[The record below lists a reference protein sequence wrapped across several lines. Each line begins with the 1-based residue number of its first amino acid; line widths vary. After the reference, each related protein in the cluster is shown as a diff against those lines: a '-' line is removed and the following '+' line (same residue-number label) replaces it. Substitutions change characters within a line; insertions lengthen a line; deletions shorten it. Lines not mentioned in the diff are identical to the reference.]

1 MLATLLL
8 TLSVAAD
15 PGIRLP
21 ELAVP
26 TPMPRPASA
35 VSKLAADEW
44 YIVDSD
50 VPVLVLASPEG
61 VVSVTEDSGPVK
73 IRGKFADGAGKV
85 ESRTYK
91 GKSVFTVEA
100 IQTGRVE
107 ILIVPVGGTAKDV
120 IRRPLDVSSNVGPRP
135 PPDDGKKKD
144 EEEKK
149 KDDTKPI
156 PFSGKFSMV
165 VIEETEMAANNRG
178 AFFADKELQAY
189 LATKLNGK
197 ARIADKD
204 VVDATGQPPK
214 DLAPYLNHAKGK
226 GLPQLYLI
234 APDGTVLYEG
244 NLPKT
249 PAELIATVKK
259 VGG

>member
-1 MLATLLL
+1 MLATLF
-8 TLSVAAD
+8 LSVALSAD
-15 PGIRLP
+15 PLPIRLP

-35 VSKLAADEW
+35 VSKLASDEW

-61 VVSVTEDSGPVK
+61 IVTVSEDSGPVK

-100 IQTGRVE
+100 VQTGRVE
-107 ILIVPVGGTAKDV
+107 ILIVPVGGDAKSV
-120 IRRPLDVSSNVGPRP
+120 IRRTLDVSSNVGPRP
-135 PPDDGKKKD
+135 PPDPTPDP
-144 EEEKK
+144 
-149 KDDTKPI
+149 KPT
-156 PFSGKFSMV
+156 PKPAPYTGKFSMV
-165 VIEETEMAANNRG
+165 VIEETDVAANNRG
-178 AFFADKELQAY
+178 QFFADKELRDY
-189 LATKLNGK
+189 LATKLVGK
-197 ARIADKD
+197 PRIADKD
-204 VVDATGQPPK
+204 VVDASGQPPK

>member
-8 TLSVAAD
+8 SLSVSAD

-21 ELAVP
+21 ELSAP
-26 TPMPRPASA
+26 TPMPLPASA

-50 VPVLVLASPEG
+50 VPLIVLASPEG
-61 VVSVTEDSGPVK
+61 VVTVTEDAGPLK
-73 IRGKFADGAGKV
+73 LRGKFADGAGKV

-100 IQTGRVE
+100 VQAGRVG
-107 ILIVPVGGTAKDV
+107 ILVVPVGGDAKSV
-120 IRRPLDVSSNVGPRP
+120 IRRTLEVTGARP
-135 PPDDGKKKD
+135 PPID
-144 EEEKK
+144 
-149 KDDTKPI
+149 PI
-156 PFSGKFSMV
+156 PAPKPQPKPDPTPYVGKFSMV

-178 AFFADKELQAY
+178 SFFADKELHAY
-189 LATKLNGK
+189 LATRLVGK
-197 ARIADKD
+197 PRIADKD
-204 VVDATGQPPK
+204 VVDSTGQPPK

-234 APDGTVLYEG
+234 APDGAVLYEG

>member
-1 MLATLLL
+1 MRSLILLALFACPA
-8 TLSVAAD
+8 LSAD
-15 PGIRLP
+15 PLPIRLP

-61 VVSVTEDSGPVK
+61 VVSISEDAGPVK

-100 IQTGRVE
+100 VQTGRVE
-107 ILIVPVGGTAKDV
+107 ILIVPVGGAAKDV
-120 IRRPLDVSSNVGPRP
+120 IRRTLDVMGARPSP
-135 PPDDGKKKD
+135 PPEPVPDP
-144 EEEKK
+144 
-149 KDDTKPI
+149 KPT
-156 PFSGKFSMV
+156 PKPDPYTGKFSMV
-165 VIEETEMAANNRG
+165 VIEETNVAANNRG
-178 AFFADKELQAY
+178 QFFADKELRDY
-189 LATKLNGK
+189 LATKLVGK
-197 ARIADKD
+197 PRIADKD
-204 VVDATGQPPK
+204 VVDASGQPPK

-234 APDGTVLYEG
+234 APDGTVLFEG

>member
-1 MLATLLL
+1 MLATLF
-8 TLSVAAD
+8 LSVALSAD
-15 PGIRLP
+15 PLPIRLP

-35 VSKLAADEW
+35 VSKLASDEW

-61 VVSVTEDSGPVK
+61 VVSITEDAGPVK

-100 IQTGRVE
+100 VQTGRVE
-107 ILIVPVGGTAKDV
+107 ILIVPVGGDAKSV
-120 IRRPLDVSSNVGPRP
+120 IRRTLDVSSNVGPRP
-135 PPDDGKKKD
+135 PPDPTPDP
-144 EEEKK
+144 
-149 KDDTKPI
+149 KPT
-156 PFSGKFSMV
+156 PTPAPYTGKFSMV
-165 VIEETEMAANNRG
+165 VIEETDVAAYNRG
-178 AFFADKELQAY
+178 QLFADKELRDY
-189 LATKLNGK
+189 LATKLVGK
-197 ARIADKD
+197 PRIADKD
-204 VVDATGQPPK
+204 VVDASGQPPK

>member
-1 MLATLLL
+1 MLATLF
-8 TLSVAAD
+8 LSVSLAAD
-15 PGIRLP
+15 PLPIRLP

-35 VSKLAADEW
+35 VSKLASDEW

-61 VVSVTEDSGPVK
+61 IVTVSEDSGPVK

-100 IQTGRVE
+100 VQTGRVE
-107 ILIVPVGGTAKDV
+107 ILIVPVGGDAKSV
-120 IRRPLDVSSNVGPRP
+120 IRRTLDVSSNVGPRP
-135 PPDDGKKKD
+135 PPDPTPDP
-144 EEEKK
+144 
-149 KDDTKPI
+149 KPT
-156 PFSGKFSMV
+156 PTPAPYTGKFSMV
-165 VIEETEMAANNRG
+165 VIEETDVAANNRG
-178 AFFADKELQAY
+178 QFFADKELRDY
-189 LATKLNGK
+189 LATKLVGK
-197 ARIADKD
+197 PRIADKD
-204 VVDATGQPPK
+204 VVDASGQPPK

-244 NLPKT
+244 DLPKT